1 MKKYIIKKSWGNMD
15 HDSRNIFA
23 ANLTQINAQRL
34 NSIKKTSNI
43 TKDYIDPT
51 DRKGRGPCLPC

>member
-23 ANLTQINAQRL
+23 ANLTQINAEVKL
-34 NSIKKTSNI
+34 NKKKLVT
-43 TKDYIDPT
+43 
-51 DRKGRGPCLPC
+51 